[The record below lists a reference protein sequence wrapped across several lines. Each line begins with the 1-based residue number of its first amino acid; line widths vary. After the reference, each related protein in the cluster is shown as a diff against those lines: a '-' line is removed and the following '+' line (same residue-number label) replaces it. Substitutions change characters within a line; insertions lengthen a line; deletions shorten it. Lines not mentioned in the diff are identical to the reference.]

1 MTIAYLNGEFKP
13 LEEAQISPMD
23 RGFLFGDG
31 IYEVVPSYRGKIVAG
46 NLHAQRMNNGLSEI
60 GIQVP
65 TVDGDWVAIAEQL
78 LEGNIEYFPDQNIGI
93 YIHVSRGAD
102 TKRFHAFPDNVRP
115 TVFAFAFNIAPS
127 NQPDRSQITGLNVQT
142 QEDLR
147 WRRCH
152 IKSTSLLGNVMH
164 FQDSYGKGVNETI
177 LYNQDEMVTEASVS
191 NVFAVIDGEV
201 VTPPLDNQLLPG
213 ITRHILV
220 NSIIKD
226 SQFKL
231 TERSISLAELKRAD
245 EVWLTSSSKEVAPVV
260 VIDGLPVGD
269 GNVGEV
275 WEAVAKSYHTHKFA
289 F

>member
-269 GNVGEV
+269 GNVGKV

>member
-60 GIQVP
+60 GIHVP

-78 LEGNIEYFPDQNIGI
+78 LEGNIEYFPDENIGI

-269 GNVGEV
+269 GNVGKV

>member
-60 GIQVP
+60 GIHVP

-78 LEGNIEYFPDQNIGI
+78 LEGNIEYFPDENIGI

>member
-60 GIQVP
+60 GIRVP

-78 LEGNIEYFPDQNIGI
+78 LEGNIEYFPDENIGI

>member
-78 LEGNIEYFPDQNIGI
+78 LEGNIEFFPDQNIGI

-226 SQFKL
+226 SQFKV

>member
-78 LEGNIEYFPDQNIGI
+78 LEGNIEYFPDENIGI

>member
-78 LEGNIEYFPDQNIGI
+78 LEGNIEYFPDENIGI

-226 SQFKL
+226 SQFKV

>member
-60 GIQVP
+60 GIHVP